1 MDIFFSY
8 FFKNFA
14 FNWRIIALQY
24 LAGFCHL
31 STWISHRYIH
41 GPSLP
46 FHPIP
51 LVYHRAPDLSSLWS
65 ESCSVVSNSLQPCG
79 LQPARLLC
87 PWDSLGKDIGVGSL
101 SLLRGSSWPRYRT
114 QVSHIAGGYFPVW
127 PTRELSASYSEFPLA
142 NFTYDNVYVLMLLS

>member
-1 MDIFFSY
+1 MDIFLFI

-24 LAGFCHL
+24 FADFCHL

-41 GPSLP
+41 GPSFP

-65 ESCSVVSNSLQPCG
+65 KSCSVVSNSLQPCG
-79 LQPARLLC
+79 LEPARLLC
-87 PWDSLGKDIGVGSL
+87 PWDSLGKHIGVGSL
-101 SLLRGSSWPRYRT
+101 SLLQGIFPT
-114 QVSHIAGGYFPVW
+114 QVSNPGLPHCRRI
-127 PTRELSASYSEFPLA
+127 LSC
-142 NFTYDNVYVLMLLS
+142 LSHQGALCLIQWISTG